1 MTNQELVGRA
11 MRARCNL
18 ALPTGHRVAAG
29 EVFRYLQAHMDAG
42 ASAVLWLR
50 ARNVELA
57 DDDVTLPIPATPV
70 DARGRRRS
78 KALARA
84 AEVDTGGGDDA
95 SGDDDI
101 APELAD
107 DYLPF
112 ADDPERAD
120 DGEPDYTI
128 EGAL

>member
-42 ASAVLWLR
+42 ASAALWLR
-50 ARNVELA
+50 ARNVELVE
-57 DDDVTLPIPATPV
+57 DDVTLPIPATPV

-78 KALARA
+78 KALALARA
-84 AEVDTGGGDDA
+84 ADTGG
-95 SGDDDI
+95 DDDT
-101 APELAD
+101 AADPAD

-112 ADDPERAD
+112 ADDLEPAD